1 MNPTPKA
8 LIPLEHA
15 ARTLGEHFDSANVAV
30 FVSWMEDGKTKHGEY
45 MVGNAFALQNHI
57 AQWVAAGL
65 YTHDDEELPE

>member
-1 MNPTPKA
+1 MKPTPKA

-30 FVSWMEDGKTKHGEY
+30 FVSWMENGETKHGEY

-57 AQWVAAGL
+57 AQWVAMGL
-65 YTHDDEELPE
+65 CVREDEEFPE